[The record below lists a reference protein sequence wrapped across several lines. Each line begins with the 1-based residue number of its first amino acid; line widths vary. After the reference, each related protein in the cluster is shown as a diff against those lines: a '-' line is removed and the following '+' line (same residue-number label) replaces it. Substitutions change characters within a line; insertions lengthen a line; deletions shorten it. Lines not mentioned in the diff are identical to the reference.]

1 MFQHGAKALLTW
13 TSKRVE
19 KAKIAEANLPTDRP
33 TSVLHHVRQL
43 TSRCKLLVLKNLKI
57 STNRR
62 KKFTDQQAEGRWVGR
77 KASPGQTTLPL
88 SLACMVLSTPLNK
101 IRFQCR
107 GKLFPT
113 IEKPQHC
120 ACAEKMKN
128 LAAVSSKLANLATT
142 KEIWHATDRK
152 RKRLQQRNKITG
164 IFNFAHGKQR
174 KLKQLSYGR
183 LEPKRRFDRA
193 APKQLNA
200 SWNRLND
207 STQCEECHQ
216 AANSS
221 CKARRLIGGLR
232 VFRPEHTA
240 FYNQMAQMIVPFQIV
255 HSLLHF
261 ILACSG
267 GKPTAAHVSSRPFIF
282 LDHLDERRRS
292 SSTSCWWCSPPAEH
306 PSTNYNTD
314 DLCCC

>member
-13 TSKRVE
+13 TSKQRGKGE
-19 KAKIAEANLPTDRP
+19 NSRGEPTDRP

-62 KKFTDQQAEGRWVGR
+62 KKFTDQQAEGEWVGR
-77 KASPGQTTLPL
+77 KVGLTTLRWRFEQAKASPGQMPLPL

-142 KEIWHATDRK
+142 KEIWHATDRR

-183 LEPKRRFDRA
+183 LEPK
-193 APKQLNA
+193 
-200 SWNRLND
+200 
-207 STQCEECHQ
+207 
-216 AANSS
+216 
-221 CKARRLIGGLR
+221 
-232 VFRPEHTA
+232 
-240 FYNQMAQMIVPFQIV
+240 
-255 HSLLHF
+255 
-261 ILACSG
+261 
-267 GKPTAAHVSSRPFIF
+267 
-282 LDHLDERRRS
+282 
-292 SSTSCWWCSPPAEH
+292 
-306 PSTNYNTD
+306 
-314 DLCCC
+314 

>member
-1 MFQHGAKALLTW
+1 MFQRGAKALLTW
-13 TSKRVE
+13 TSKQRGKGE
-19 KAKIAEANLPTDRP
+19 NSRGEPTDRP

-57 STNRR
+57 SRPNNT
-62 KKFTDQQAEGRWVGR
+62 AVPVSVPHVL
-77 KASPGQTTLPL
+77 ASPGQTTLPL
-88 SLACMVLSTPLNK
+88 SLACMVLITPPNK
-101 IRFQCR
+101 IRFQGR

-120 ACAEKMKN
+120 ACVEKMK
-128 LAAVSSKLANLATT
+128 SLAT
-142 KEIWHATDRK
+142 
-152 RKRLQQRNKITG
+152 
-164 IFNFAHGKQR
+164 
-174 KLKQLSYGR
+174 
-183 LEPKRRFDRA
+183 A

-207 STQCEECHQ
+207 STQCEECHR

-221 CKARRLIGGLR
+221 CKARWLIGGLR

-255 HSLLHF
+255 HAFSRCCTRAQF
-261 ILACSG
+261 ILTCSG